1 MRNIEVSAKTVE
13 LAIEK
18 GLQMLG
24 ADREQVKVNV
34 LEKETMLRKAKVELI
49 LFESAEE
56 KEAEENKA
64 KSEKE
69 IIKQIKEVKPE
80 ERVYSE
86 RTELN
91 ETEQKIYDRLT
102 NFFSNLLNILNVE
115 GKFSFKVLDNNLYF
129 IIEGKELG
137 ILIGHHGD
145 TLDATQTL
153 VNSIVKNEFEEY
165 RKRVFVDIENYR
177 SKRTDALTALAKRM
191 ATKVVQVKKSLKL
204 EPMSSFE
211 RRVIHTSL
219 QGIPNITTHSEGE
232 EPNRCLVIDYVAE

>member
-1 MRNIEVSAKTVE
+1 MRTIEVSAKTTE

-24 ADREQVKVNV
+24 VEREQVKVNV
-34 LEKETMLRKAKVELI
+34 LEKETMLKKAKVELV
-49 LFESAEE
+49 LFESEE
-56 KEAEENKA
+56 EREAEANKA

-69 IIKQIKEVKPE
+69 IIKQIKEVRAE
-80 ERVYSE
+80 EQVFEE

-91 ETEQKIYDRLT
+91 ETEQKIYERLKG
-102 NFFSNLLNILNVE
+102 FFENLLKILNVE
-115 GKFSFKVLDNNLYF
+115 GKFDFKVLDNNLYF

-145 TLDATQTL
+145 TLNATQTL
-153 VNSIVKNEFEEY
+153 VNTIVKNEFEEY

-177 SKRTDALTALAKRM
+177 SKRTDSLTALAKRM

-211 RRVIHTSL
+211 RRIIHTAL
-219 QGIPNITTHSEGE
+219 QGISNITTHSEGE
-232 EPNRCLVIDYVAE
+232 EPNRCLVIDYVE